1 MIFRDAQHKSL
12 YNNLCGQFKHIDEF
26 HTALLYLI
34 ALDEVCRQHIP
45 DIFSIEQDSIK
56 PECIAES
63 WQTGT
68 SRKTCRL
75 AFNLWNGRAADSDS
89 ENASPN
95 YAVDEIFNCEYAPYF
110 WQAIKLRFPEYSEI

>member
-1 MIFRDAQHKSL
+1 MKFRDAQHKSL
-12 YNNLCGQFKHIDEF
+12 YNSLCGQFKHIDEF
-26 HTALLYLI
+26 HAALLYLL

-45 DIFSIEQDSIK
+45 DIFSCEQGSIR

-75 AFNLWNGRAADSDS
+75 AFNLWNGRTSDSDTES
-89 ENASPN
+89 ASPN
-95 YAVDEIFNCEYAPYF
+95 YAVDEIFCCEYAPYF